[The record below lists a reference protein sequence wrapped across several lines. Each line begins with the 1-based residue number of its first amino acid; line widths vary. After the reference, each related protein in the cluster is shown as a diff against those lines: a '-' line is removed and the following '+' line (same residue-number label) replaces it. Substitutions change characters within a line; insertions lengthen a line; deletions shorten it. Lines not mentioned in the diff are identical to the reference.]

1 MIKELH
7 IENFRC
13 FGKSKLSGFS
23 RINLIGG
30 QNNAGKTA
38 FLEALYLN
46 NLPQVSTLM
55 QMRGISIESIK
66 ALPEK
71 AWDSLFLNYNNQ
83 LKLTIAS
90 FDENQ
95 VSTSLQ
101 LSRGSQQELLGI
113 INDSERSGKNE
124 LSDLFSNHSDSN
136 FSLLNLSYQM
146 GEQNIPISTLVAYS
160 QGIWA
165 KANRLLDEINL
176 HQIYFISA
184 AGKASS
190 KYLAEQYD
198 LCYVQGHSEKVK
210 TAFNII
216 DPSIQEVRTLT
227 IGQSSIYL
235 VRANEPAMPLAV
247 FGDAMNRVADVI
259 LKLVNHQGGILLI
272 DEVENGIHHAHQKDL
287 WKWLFALTAEFNVQI
302 FATTHS
308 LEMLTAFKEVLLETD
323 SEEAGAY
330 LEFARHIKTHEI
342 ISIKRDMD
350 NLDHAL
356 ERHKGVRGE

>member
-7 IENFRC
+7 LENFRC

-30 QNNAGKTA
+30 KNNVGKTA

-46 NLPQVSTLM
+46 NLPQVSTIL
-55 QMRGISIESIK
+55 QMRGISKEWIK
-66 ALPEK
+66 AFPER

-101 LSRGSQQELLGI
+101 LSRGSQQELLEI
-113 INDSERSGKNE
+113 INDSERSEKEE
-124 LSDLFSNHSDSN
+124 LSDLLSNHSESN

-146 GEQNIPISTLVAYS
+146 GENIIPISSLVAHS
-160 QGIWA
+160 QGFWA
-165 KANRLLDEINL
+165 RAHRLLDEINL
-176 HQIYFISA
+176 HKIYFMRA
-184 AGKASS
+184 AAKASS
-190 KYLAEQYD
+190 KDLAEQYD
-198 LCYVQGHSEKVK
+198 KCYLQGYSEKVK
-210 TAFNII
+210 TALNII
-216 DPSIQEVRTLT
+216 DPSIREIRTLT

-235 VRANEPAMPLAV
+235 ARANEPAMPLAV
-247 FGDAMNRVADVI
+247 FGDAMNRVAEVI
-259 LKLVNHQGGILLI
+259 LKLVNNQGGILLI
-272 DEVENGIHHAHQKDL
+272 DEVENGIHHTCQKEL
-287 WKWLFALTAEFNVQI
+287 WEYLFALTAEFNVQI

-308 LEMLTAFKEVLLETD
+308 LEMLTAFKEVSLQVE
-323 SEEAGAY
+323 SGEAGAY
-330 LEFARHIKTHEI
+330 FEFARHVKTHEI
-342 ISIKRDMD
+342 IGIKRDMD
-350 NLDHAL
+350 NLNYAL